1 MRALVMGAGAIGGYY
16 GGLLAQRGHDVAFV
30 ARGAHLAAMQER
42 GLEIRS
48 GEGTIALRPVR
59 AVAAPAEAGADF
71 DLALFAVKTYDTE
84 EAAAA
89 LRPAVGPRT
98 AVLTLQNGVDSAGQ
112 LSAALGAEH
121 VLAGAT
127 YVAATLVE
135 PGVISHTTPFR
146 RITFGELSG
155 AITPRAEAI
164 ADALRDAGVEVTVSA
179 DPRTAVW
186 SKFVMLAPHASI
198 TSASQTPV
206 GPIRETPEGLALYRQ
221 LVAEAVAVGR
231 AEGVALA
238 PDAEAA
244 AMDAIISFPPGT
256 KTSLQVD
263 FERQNRVELEQL
275 TGAVVRRGRQAGVPT
290 PGFDPLYAVLKA
302 RALSYG
308 GLARRQ

>member
-1 MRALVMGAGAIGGYY
+1 MRVLVMGSGAIGGYY
-16 GGLLAQRGHDVAFV
+16 GGLLARRGHDVAFV

-59 AVAAPAEAGADF
+59 AVA
-71 DLALFAVKTYDTE
+71 
-84 EAAAA
+84 
-89 LRPAVGPRT
+89 
-98 AVLTLQNGVDSAGQ
+98 
-112 LSAALGAEH
+112 
-121 VLAGAT
+121 
-127 YVAATLVE
+127 
-135 PGVISHTTPFR
+135 
-146 RITFGELSG
+146 
-155 AITPRAEAI
+155 PRAEAI

-179 DPRTAVW
+179 DPRAAVW
-186 SKFVMLAPHASI
+186 SKLVMLAPHATL

-238 PDAEAA
+238 PDAEEA
-244 AMDAIISFPPGT
+244 AMDAITSFPPGT

-275 TGAVVRRGRQAGVPT
+275 TGAVVRRGRQ
-290 PGFDPLYAVLKA
+290 
-302 RALSYG
+302 
-308 GLARRQ
+308 